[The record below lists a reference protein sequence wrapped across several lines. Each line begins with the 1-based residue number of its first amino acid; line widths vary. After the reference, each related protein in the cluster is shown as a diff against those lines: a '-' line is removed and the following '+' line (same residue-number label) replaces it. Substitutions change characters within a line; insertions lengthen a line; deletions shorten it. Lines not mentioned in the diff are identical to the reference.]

1 MTKQE
6 QQKMQRL
13 ELENEMLRRR
23 NAESMRIY
31 GDNLIQI
38 IELKAT
44 IELIKSAIGSQ
55 NEIPKR

>member
-44 IELIKSAIGSQ
+44 IELIKSAIDGQ
-55 NEIPKR
+55 GLGDD

>member
-44 IELIKSAIGSQ
+44 IELIKSAIGNK